1 MTKEEFKKKMIEEDL
16 EGLEVLTLDKAM
28 SLIGKKI
35 MWSFYPDRA
44 NSIVVEEV
52 TIGAIRNAWA
62 MAKETLEESGTM
74 AERLKKSFSRD
85 FLKKYYKDRI
95 VILDENG
102 KDTYIRC
109 EVSSVL
115 FDEPTFTCSDEDR
128 RVFYTEAE

>member
-1 MTKEEFKKKMIEEDL
+1 MTKEEFKEKMTGEDL

-35 MWSFYPDRA
+35 MWSYYPDRA
-44 NSIVVEEV
+44 NSIVVEET

-62 MAKETLEESGTM
+62 MAKETLEEDGAM

-85 FLKKYYKDRI
+85 FLKKYYKDMFI
-95 VILDENG
+95 ILDDKR
-102 KDTYIRC
+102 KDIHIRC
-109 EVSSVL
+109 DVNSVL
-115 FDEPTFTCSDEDR
+115 FDEPTFTCSDGDR